1 MPWREALEMWKVKN
15 TRQKNEHRVL
25 LGSEELN
32 VPRKRKEGSSGG
44 VWGSCRA
51 KVEEET
57 GMERPSQFPWSSAG
71 NLLLDVEEETWEGEI
86 QQTTSPV
93 FNPHSTSE
101 FILRGQNQGNWRK
114 AGVLGH
120 VTGRNFFF
128 LVGEELTFLSKCM
141 SMNTQS
147 SCCPKGRYLN
157 WHSQEMI
164 KFHIWYIPCFLAKW
178 EELMLSLW
186 IRGWSILHKWLDS
199 LHVSFPQD
207 LCFNSRV
214 CFHEAKVSFPIYFE
228 AIMAGAH
235 GKAAHVIV
243 VGMEEMWRKRLG
255 FHHHFQVQ
263 VPRTLILP
271 GRWAVLL

>member
-1 MPWREALEMWKVKN
+1 MWRRKHWKEKYSRQCPLSLIPTARQSSFSEVKIKETEGKQESWVMW
-15 TRQKNEHRVL
+15 Q
-25 LGSEELN
+25 EE
-32 VPRKRKEGSSGG
+32 
-44 VWGSCRA
+44 
-51 KVEEET
+51 
-57 GMERPSQFPWSSAG
+57 
-71 NLLLDVEEETWEGEI
+71 I
-86 QQTTSPV
+86 
-93 FNPHSTSE
+93 
-101 FILRGQNQGNWRK
+101 
-114 AGVLGH
+114 
-120 VTGRNFFF
+120 FF

-178 EELMLSLW
+178 KELMLSLW

-214 CFHEAKVSFPIYFE
+214 CFLEAKVSFPIYFE

-263 VPRTLILP
+263 VPRTPILP